1 MSGMTRADIASAVR
15 AAVVRHANT
24 PAVRHWKAVRKTITY
39 LKATK
44 DMRVMYRRGED
55 LELSLLA
62 YVDNAARCK
71 ERRSVLDVAI
81 MLGNTVLSA
90 GTMT

>member
-1 MSGMTRADIASAVR
+1 MSGMTRADIASAVK
-15 AAVVRHANT
+15 AAVARHANT

-44 DMRVMYRRGED
+44 DIRVMYRRGEN

-62 YVDNAARCK
+62 DVDNAARCK
-71 ERRSVLDVAI
+71 ERWSVLDVAI
-81 MLGNTVLSA
+81 MLGLLSA